1 MRHQQRLWRHLK
13 DARRR
18 EEGGGGGGR
27 GDVMLVDAAIVGGGG
42 GGGGCGAS
50 SKQQKCDMC
59 RNHGEM
65 REKRAHKN
73 ACPFQNCD
81 CALCG
86 LTRKRRDIMR
96 HQQRVRRSQVIAS
109 QQSTQ
114 VKDEAY
120 AYVIQAT
127 RELALDTTLNNPAGL
142 LPSIDTTFG
151 ISQGLLPSS
160 SSQQQQQQGGGGQA
174 KDHLKDTG
182 SSSSSSS
189 SSPPPPPPLP
199 SSSSS
204 GPPPP
209 STPSLSIT
217 TSPTLH
223 SLSLST
229 SPSAS
234 CRSSPVLPST
244 CSSLCDSQPLDS
256 LALSD
261 HHLDSHSMDLDL
273 DLRKLHQFTSPSS
286 VAKGTVVGGGVGGSG
301 VWRNLK
307 RQREEMLG
315 SRGGSVGCSSSSG
328 SGSGGGCGS
337 FGGIGSSLSAAL
349 PLVLDGGGGGGD
361 FAGYG
366 GVGGGGGR
374 ELVLGSSS
382 SCSSPS
388 SCLPHPSLPPS
399 PVPSIT
405 SNSPI
410 VCHKKTRLFST
421 TQDHQ
426 HLPLPYNSS
435 AFWPTAHNPLDAF
448 TNPPFTHTAYS
459 RHLASAGISSAGLSS
474 AGLSSTGPT
483 LTSAS
488 LHAPNRIRS
497 PPGLI
502 PLPTHQ
508 QPIRPRPIPL
518 PRHPTALTP
527 GMTDWDSVSLP
538 YLAYS
543 LLHTRALP
551 PTHLGLGTVRHFFPP
566 SVP

>member
-1 MRHQQRLWRHLK
+1 M
-13 DARRR
+13 
-18 EEGGGGGGR
+18 
-27 GDVMLVDAAIVGGGG
+27 GGGG
-42 GGGGCGAS
+42 GGGVGVMGGGGGVGVGAS

-109 QQSTQ
+109 QQATQ
-114 VKDEAY
+114 EKDEAY

-127 RELALDTTLNNPAGL
+127 RELAQLSLDAALSNTSGL
-142 LPSIDTTFG
+142 LPSIDTALG
-151 ISQGLLPSS
+151 ISQGLLPS
-160 SSQQQQQQGGGGQA
+160 QQQQHQQQGGGGGGGGQVN
-174 KDHLKDTG
+174 KGHLKDTG
-182 SSSSSSS
+182 SCSSSSSSS
-189 SSPPPPPPLP
+189 SSPPPPPLP
-199 SSSSS
+199 SSSSSSS

-217 TSPTLH
+217 TSPNFP

-256 LALSD
+256 LVLSD
-261 HHLDSHSMDLDL
+261 HHLDSHSMDRDL
-273 DLRKLHQFTSPSS
+273 DLRTLPQFTSPSG
-286 VAKGTVVGGGVGGSG
+286 VAKGTVVGGGGGSG

-307 RQREEMLG
+307 REREEMLG
-315 SRGGSVGCSSSSG
+315 SSGGSVGGGTSSSSSGG

-349 PLVLDGGGGGGD
+349 PLVRGGGD

-366 GVGGGGGR
+366 GVGGIGGGGGGR
-374 ELVLGSSS
+374 ELVMGSSS

-410 VCHKKTRLFST
+410 VCHKKTRLFSP

-426 HLPLPYNSS
+426 HLPLSYNSS
-435 AFWPTAHNPLDAF
+435 AYWHTAHNPLDAF
-448 TNPPFTHTAYS
+448 ATSPFTHTTYS

-474 AGLSSTGPT
+474 AGLSSTGPS
-483 LTSAS
+483 LSSAS
-488 LHAPNRIRS
+488 IHAPNRIRS

-518 PRHPTALTP
+518 PRHPPALTP
-527 GMTDWDSVSLP
+527 GMTDWDPVSLP

-551 PTHLGLGTVRHFFPP
+551 PTHLGLCTAVRPFFPP